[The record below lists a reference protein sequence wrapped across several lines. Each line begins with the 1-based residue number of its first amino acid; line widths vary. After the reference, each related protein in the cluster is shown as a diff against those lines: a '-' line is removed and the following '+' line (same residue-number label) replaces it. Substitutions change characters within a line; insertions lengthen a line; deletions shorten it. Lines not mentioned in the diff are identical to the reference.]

1 MKSFAAIAACGAF
14 FLLWLMRVTAL
25 RRDAKA
31 FDELC
36 AFCRSVKNGLR
47 FHLSRYDEIALICER
62 EGYQYIKNGDSGLCA
77 DSRVSEALRSA
88 FSGFVSKLGT
98 TDCDGQLDICDE
110 FLERLEDLR
119 PDFKDENA
127 KKLKVCTVFNLTLA
141 LCCVLLAF

>member
-14 FLLWLMRVTAL
+14 FCLWLMRVAAL
-25 RRDAKA
+25 KRDAKA

-36 AFCRSVKNGLR
+36 SFCRSVKNGLR
-47 FHLSRYDEIALICER
+47 YRLSRYDELAAVCER

-77 DSRVSEALRSA
+77 DSRLSEVLRSA

-98 TDCDGQLDICDE
+98 TDCEGQLDICDE
-110 FLERLEDLR
+110 FLARLEDLR
-119 PDFKDENA
+119 PAFKDESA
-127 KKLKVCTVFNLTLA
+127 KKLKLCTVLNLTLA